1 MHLEYR
7 NQIHKIMKDKF
18 MQQFKEVLEIEDREI
33 ALDDVFR
40 DYDEWDSLV
49 QLSLIAMLDEEFKV
63 EIEEDDFNKLITV
76 GELLHE
82 VEKRSKA

>member
-1 MHLEYR
+1 
-7 NQIHKIMKDKF
+7 MKDRF
-18 MQQFKEVLEIEDREI
+18 IQQFKEVLEIEDRDI
-33 ALDDVFR
+33 SLDDIFR

-49 QLSLIAMLDEEFKV
+49 QLSLIAMLDEEFEV

-76 GELLHE
+76 SELLQE